1 MRRAAVALSPRR
13 RGTGALRGAAPRST
27 QRRGRLTAGA
37 ALLVLLACAPAHGPA
52 TRAAPAATRS
62 PRDVEPQCLK
72 AEGATFPNLRPG
84 WRTAAY
90 RAHTYPLARALR
102 VRASGG
108 RRATLVIWEAM
119 KRGRAFRAYLWWEG
133 RRGGDLHTRAARVVD
148 RLAAHPHRAHRSF
161 AMISGLPLAATRHF
175 DRFCH
180 TG

>member
-1 MRRAAVALSPRR
+1 
-13 RGTGALRGAAPRST
+13 
-27 QRRGRLTAGA
+27 LTAGA
-37 ALLVLLACAPAHGPA
+37 ALLVLLGCASAHGPV

-62 PRDVEPQCLK
+62 ARHAEPQCLK
-72 AEGATFPNLRPG
+72 GEGATFPNLRPG

-108 RRATLVIWEAM
+108 RRATLVIWEAR

-133 RRGGDLHTRAARVVD
+133 RRGGDLHTSAARVVD
-148 RLAAHPHRAHRSF
+148 RLAAHRRRANPSF
-161 AMISGLPLAATRHF
+161 VMLSGLPLAATRHF
-175 DRFCH
+175 DRVCH